1 MINELDKTYLLS
13 LIKKSETPN
22 KINKSYPLLQK
33 GFTEE
38 DIYQGIKILLSR
50 KLTMGDVTKKFE
62 KKFSK
67 YIGSEFSLMV
77 NSGSSANLLIAF
89 LLINLKKKNRLKIG
103 DKFLIPSLC
112 WSTSLWPFVQAGLKP
127 EFIDVDKKNFC
138 LDLNLLDSKKIKG
151 IKLIVN
157 INVLG
162 NCPNLQKLSNF
173 CKNKDI
179 YFVEDNCESLG
190 TKFKNKFTGTFS
202 DFASFSFY
210 YSHQLTTGE
219 GGMITCKK
227 YEDFKLLKVLRAHG
241 WDRDIVKNSTNKFNF
256 INQGFNLRPM
266 DITAAI
272 GISQLSRL
280 NKMKILRNKN
290 RDSIL
295 DAIKNHKK
303 WNNQFTFFECEK
315 EVSPSWFGLP
325 LLISKEFLK
334 KKKKFIDFLA
344 SKKIE
349 TRPIISGNFLNQPAL
364 KLYKFKSVNLINTD
378 EIDKSGF
385 FIGLQL
391 KQMSSFEIKFLA
403 NCLLEIDRL

>member
-13 LIKKSETPN
+13 LIKKLETPN

-67 YIGSEFSLMV
+67 YIGSKFSLMV

-290 RDSIL
+290 RDLIL
-295 DAIKNHKK
+295 DAIKKHKK
-303 WNNQFTFFECEK
+303 WNNQFTFFESEK
-315 EVSPSWFGLP
+315 EVSPSWFGLV

-378 EIDKSGF
+378 EIDKLGF

-391 KQMSSFEIKFLA
+391 KQMSTSEIKFLA
-403 NCLLEIDRL
+403 NCLLEIDQL

>member
-13 LIKKSETPN
+13 LIKKLETPN
-22 KINKSYPLLQK
+22 KINKSYSLLQK

-67 YIGSEFSLMV
+67 YIGSKFSLMV

-89 LLINLKKKNRLKIG
+89 LLINLKKRNRLKIG

-138 LDLNLLDSKKIKG
+138 LDLNLLESQKIEG

-280 NKMKILRNKN
+280 NKMKIL
-290 RDSIL
+290 
-295 DAIKNHKK
+295 
-303 WNNQFTFFECEK
+303 
-315 EVSPSWFGLP
+315 
-325 LLISKEFLK
+325 
-334 KKKKFIDFLA
+334 
-344 SKKIE
+344 
-349 TRPIISGNFLNQPAL
+349 
-364 KLYKFKSVNLINTD
+364 
-378 EIDKSGF
+378 
-385 FIGLQL
+385 
-391 KQMSSFEIKFLA
+391 
-403 NCLLEIDRL
+403 

>member
-13 LIKKSETPN
+13 LIKKLETPN

-50 KLTMGDVTKKFE
+50 KLTMGAVTKKFE

-67 YIGSEFSLMV
+67 YIGSKFSLMV

-103 DKFLIPSLC
+103 DKFLIPRLC

-210 YSHQLTTGE
+210 DSHQLTTGE

-227 YEDFKLLKVLRAHG
+227 YEDFELLKVLRAHG

-290 RDSIL
+290 RDLIL
-295 DAIKNHKK
+295 DAIKKHKK

-315 EVSPSWFGLP
+315 EVSPSWFGLA

-364 KLYKFKSVNLINTD
+364 KLYNFKSMNLINTD
-378 EIDKSGF
+378 EIDKLGF

-391 KQMSSFEIKFLA
+391 KQMSTSEIKFLV
-403 NCLLEIDRL
+403 NCLLEIDQL

>member
-1 MINELDKTYLLS
+1 MINKLDEIYLLS
-13 LIKKSETPN
+13 LIKSLETSN
-22 KINKSYPLLQK
+22 KNNKSYPLLQK
-33 GFTEE
+33 GFTDE

-50 KLTMGDVTKKFE
+50 KLTMGNMTKIFE

-67 YIGSEFSLMV
+67 YIGSKFSIMV

-103 DKFLIPSLC
+103 DKFLIPGLC

-138 LDLNLLDSKKIKG
+138 LDLNLLDLKKVKG

-173 CKNKDI
+173 CKDKDI

-190 TKFKNKFTGTFS
+190 TKFKNKFAGTFG

-219 GGMITCKK
+219 GGMVTCKK
-227 YEDFKLLKVLRAHG
+227 YEDFRLLKVLRAHG
-241 WDRDIVKNSTNKFNF
+241 WDRDIYKHSTNKFNF

-272 GISQLSRL
+272 GISQLSRF

-290 RDSIL
+290 RDLIL
-295 DAIKNHKK
+295 DAIEKHKK

-315 EVSPSWFGLP
+315 EVSPSWFGLA
-325 LLISKEFLK
+325 LLISKKFLK
-334 KKKKFIDFLA
+334 KKKKFIDFLT

-349 TRPIISGNFLNQPAL
+349 TRPIISGNFLKQPAL
-364 KLYKFKSVNLINTD
+364 KLYKFKSINLINTD

-391 KQMSSFEIKFLA
+391 KQMSTSEIKYLA
-403 NCLLEIDRL
+403 DCLLEIDQL

>member
-13 LIKKSETPN
+13 LIKKLETPN
-22 KINKSYPLLQK
+22 KINKSYSLLQK

-67 YIGSEFSLMV
+67 YIGSKFSLMV

-89 LLINLKKKNRLKIG
+89 LLINLKKRNRLKIG

-138 LDLNLLDSKKIKG
+138 LDLNLLESQKIEG

-280 NKMKILRNKN
+280 NKMKILWNKN
-290 RDSIL
+290 RDLIL
-295 DAIKNHKK
+295 DAIKKHKK

-315 EVSPSWFGLP
+315 EVSPSWFGLA

-378 EIDKSGF
+378 EIDKLGF

-391 KQMSSFEIKFLA
+391 KQMSTSEIKFLA
-403 NCLLEIDRL
+403 NCLLEIDQL